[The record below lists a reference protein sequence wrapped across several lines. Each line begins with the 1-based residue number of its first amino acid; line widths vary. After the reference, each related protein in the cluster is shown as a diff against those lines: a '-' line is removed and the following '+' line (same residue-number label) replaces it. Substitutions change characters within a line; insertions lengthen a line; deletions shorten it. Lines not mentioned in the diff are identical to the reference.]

1 MVWSGIKYG
10 FSWTDRS
17 VAPTPENG
25 RMIDLKIQE
34 EPLQRAIRRARER
47 KILIPTFQE
56 QMFPERIPDRVKE
69 RLKGIGLWDLNPLN
83 LFRVNWKNEP
93 VASGG
98 LFGKVNYLEFPS
110 ALTGVEA
117 RILAL
122 VGKWFPTGSH
132 KVGATFGCLVPKLV
146 TGQFDPTFQKAA
158 WPSTGNFC
166 RGGAYNATL
175 LGCESIAILP
185 EGMSRERFA
194 WLATVA
200 GEVISTPGCESNVK
214 EIFDKCWE
222 LRRTRGEVVVF
233 NQFEEYGNH
242 LWHYHVTGRAMEEVL
257 MEETGE
263 KGRLAG
269 FVSQSGSAGTLGA
282 GDYLKERFPAGK
294 IVAGEAL
301 QCPTLLL
308 NGYGDHRIEGI
319 GDKHVPW
326 IHNLR
331 NTDVVAAADDEAC
344 LSLVRLFHEPE
355 GRDYLRREGV
365 GDPFLQKLPLLGIS
379 GIANLLTAI
388 KFAKYFE
395 LNRRDL
401 VLTVL
406 TDSMDLYGTR
416 LEEMRQAR
424 GPYTRLDAAAD
435 YHRYLM
441 GESTAH
447 MLELRHPDRK
457 RIHNLKYFTWVE
469 QQMKS
474 LSELKA
480 QWEDYPGFWDR
491 IHRQADDIDRL
502 IAAFNEQTGVLKG
515 I

>member
-1 MVWSGIKYG
+1 
-10 FSWTDRS
+10 
-17 VAPTPENG
+17 
-25 RMIDLKIQE
+25 MIDLRIQE
-34 EPLQRAIRRARER
+34 EQLKRAIRRARER
-47 KILIPTFQE
+47 KILIPTIRE

-93 VASGG
+93 MPSGG
-98 LFGKVNYLEFPS
+98 LFGKVNYLEFPL
-110 ALTGVEA
+110 ALTGVEC

-132 KVGATFGCLVPKLV
+132 KVGATFGCLVPRLV
-146 TGQFDPTFQKAA
+146 TGQFDPTSQKAA

-175 LGCESIAILP
+175 LGCESIAVLP

-222 LRRTRGEVVVF
+222 LRRTRGDVVVF

-257 MEETGE
+257 AEEMGE
-263 KGRLAG
+263 KDRLAG

-282 GDYLKERFPAGK
+282 GDYLKERFPGGK
-294 IVAGEAL
+294 VVAGEAL

-331 NTDVVAAADDEAC
+331 NTDVVAAVDDEAC

-355 GRDYLRREGV
+355 GQDYLRRQGV

-379 GIANLLTAI
+379 GIGNLLTAI

-395 LNRRDL
+395 LKRSDF

-424 GPYTRLDAAAD
+424 GLYTRLDAAAD

-447 MLELRHPDRK
+447 MLELCHPDRK

-474 LSELKA
+474 LSELNA

-491 IHRQADDIDRL
+491 IHQQAGDIDRL
-502 IAAFNEQTGVLKG
+502 IAAFNEQTGVLKE